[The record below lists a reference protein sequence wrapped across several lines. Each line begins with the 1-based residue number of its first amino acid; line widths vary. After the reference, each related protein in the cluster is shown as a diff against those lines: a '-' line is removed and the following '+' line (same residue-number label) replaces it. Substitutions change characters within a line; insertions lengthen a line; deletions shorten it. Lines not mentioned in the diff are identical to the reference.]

1 MSDAP
6 AFSDWTRPC
15 HAVEVGRRNRGLA
28 LTLPGRKSGQ
38 EREGQAREHAEK
50 ARMRI
55 PLGAKNGVSPAF
67 AA

>member
-38 EREGQAREHAEK
+38 ERGDRREAEK

>member
-38 EREGQAREHAEK
+38 RGRGQAREHAEK